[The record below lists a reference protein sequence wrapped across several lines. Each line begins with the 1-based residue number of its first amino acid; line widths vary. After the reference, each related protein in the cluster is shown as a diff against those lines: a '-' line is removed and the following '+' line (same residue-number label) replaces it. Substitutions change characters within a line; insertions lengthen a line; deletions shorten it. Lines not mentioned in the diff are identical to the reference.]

1 MEYFVSLKGKNVFRV
16 KENNQE
22 SKELSLTL
30 AKKQGVPAP
39 ANLLLYRAMF

>member
-22 SKELSLTL
+22 ELSLTL
-30 AKKQGVPAP
+30 AKKQAVPAP